1 MKRQQEYTPL
11 ESIEQQ
17 ILANWLEINGYT
29 FSAIRNESDTHSF
42 YAWLKRKKSWVHKWV
57 PDFMII
63 LKRNSL
69 LFIELKRQ
77 KKSLSKVSKEQKE
90 WIKALNEVTN
100 VEAVICYWAERAI
113 ELIQE
118 YETK

>member
-17 ILANWLEINGYT
+17 ILANWLEVNWYK

-69 LFIELKRQ
+69 LFIELKRK

-90 WIKALNEVTN
+90 WIKALNDISN
-100 VEAVICYWAERAI
+100 VEAVVAYWAENAI
-113 ELIQE
+113 KLINE
-118 YETK
+118 YESK